1 MLALENLRPQIA
13 TSSWGDQSNGFT
25 IYLSLMFLNRLSF
38 EYHGLNMENEIITSE
53 EILSRIYVIRGKR
66 VMLDRDL
73 AELYRVE
80 TKRLKESVKRNIER
94 FPEDFMF
101 QLTKQD
107 LEILRSQIATLK
119 RQGRGQ
125 HSKYPPYAFSEHGI
139 LMLSSVLRSDRAI
152 QVNINIM
159 RAFTQVRD
167 MITNHKDLVQ
177 RIDEMEQKY
186 DDNFRI
192 VFDAIRQLVNPP
204 EGKKSKIGFKV

>member
-1 MLALENLRPQIA
+1 
-13 TSSWGDQSNGFT
+13 
-25 IYLSLMFLNRLSF
+25 
-38 EYHGLNMENEIITSE
+38 MENEIITSE

>member
-1 MLALENLRPQIA
+1 
-13 TSSWGDQSNGFT
+13 
-25 IYLSLMFLNRLSF
+25 MFLNRLSF